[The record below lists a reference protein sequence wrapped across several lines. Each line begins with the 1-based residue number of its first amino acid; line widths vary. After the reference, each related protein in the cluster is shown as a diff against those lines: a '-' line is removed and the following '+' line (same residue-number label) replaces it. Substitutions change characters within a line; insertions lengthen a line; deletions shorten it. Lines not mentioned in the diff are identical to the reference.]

1 MVDGAYNCFDLEDI
15 LADEGI
21 LFLAKR
27 GSKAKNRLRTREE
40 EKAISSK
47 RQIVETAFSSIT
59 SLFPRYIK
67 SRTESGFMVKVLC
80 LIVAYSASFLWR
92 GLLI

>member
-1 MVDGAYNCFDLEDI
+1 METYATI
-15 LADEGI
+15 EGI

-27 GSKAKNRLRTREE
+27 GSKAKNRLGNREE

-59 SLFPRYIK
+59 NLFPRYIK

-80 LIVAYSASFLWR
+80 LIVAYSASFLWS